1 MSLISNNCS
10 RTIVSMAADAQTTTH
25 PEADWHALTSD
36 EVLEELQSHGDGLS
50 SDEVL
55 QRREKYGMNKLAE
68 KPPVPAWKKFLEQF
82 QDPMVYPV
90 SYTHLTLPTKA

>member
-10 RTIVSMAADAQTTTH
+10 RAPVSMAADAQTTTH

-36 EVLEELQSHGDGLS
+36 EVLSHLESHHAGLS

-55 QRREKYGMNKLAE
+55 QRREKYGANKLC
-68 KPPVPAWKKFLEQF
+68 
-82 QDPMVYPV
+82 
-90 SYTHLTLPTKA
+90 